1 MSDIFEEDKISKP
14 KKKKK
19 PDLSKSDTFGDNI
32 TSLSSDADVSD
43 YLEDFLQHSKGAV
56 FITGNDNI
64 NKTSSVKIKKIA
76 KKTVK
81 KRKNIKNKNG
91 YYIMNGIVPH
101 SSDEEEKKEKEE
113 KTIFER
119 LEREEKERKE
129 KIEKERIENER
140 KEKEKIE
147 KEEKERIEKEEKER
161 KEKEEKERKE
171 REEKERKE
179 REEKERKE
187 REEKERK
194 EKEEK
199 ERKEKEEKERK
210 EKEEKE
216 RKEKEERERKEREEK
231 EKKEKVEKEKEKKE
245 KEEKERIEKEEKE
258 IEEKE
263 KKMNEEKEEKEEME
277 NENKKKK
284 KIAKKIPK
292 IQIKKEKSQIKME
305 DKKESDYSESSFK
318 IFTQSNGE
326 KSDNKKNN
334 SESDYSY
341 NYNCGKENSFETPA
355 KNTLKNLKEGMVGK
369 NNITSSD
376 NKEKKEVTEEE
387 SEITEKMSEKYLL
400 SINNSSEESEEE
412 SEEEIE
418 REEIEKEDSGLEEEE
433 ESEEEKIEHKKKTK
447 SIINNN
453 RIKINLNEALNK
465 YVKERNLKLIEK
477 YSQFNNLIQRKLIN
491 EINNIL
497 KSLYIFLQIK
507 NYKVNSII
515 KIESTYR
522 GFILRQRFKLD
533 YLTSKILNLR
543 EEYATKISS
552 YYRMLLSRRQTKK
565 LLRKTVDHY
574 IIYSSLINN
583 NQLYFKYKY
592 QNGSDDN
599 LYFEFCPMLKCFILF
614 IDKREKMNK
623 KILEGC
629 FYNENYNALIDPL
642 YEQNSKGE
650 NVINFPKIFQKED
663 LADEAKE
670 IIISRYIKL
679 HRPIKRR
686 RERIE
691 DYEERKRKMF
701 EEEQHSSIRLS
712 SSQTLKFRRIG
723 DKVKKISRSKSFMKL
738 KGFMKSILKPSKSYI
753 NLKCESKKK
762 IHFGSAKIKRYHNLK
777 K

>member
-19 PDLSKSDTFGDNI
+19 PELSKSDTFGDNI

-64 NKTSSVKIKKIA
+64 NKTSSVKNKKMA
-76 KKTVK
+76 RKTVK
-81 KRKNIKNKNG
+81 KKKNAKSKNG

-113 KTIFER
+113 KELFER
-119 LEREEKERKE
+119 LEREEQERKE
-129 KIEKERIENER
+129 KIEKEKLENERIENER
-140 KEKEKIE
+140 KEKERIE
-147 KEEKERIEKEEKER
+147 KEEKERKEKEEREKKEREEKER

-171 REEKERKE
+171 REERLRKE
-179 REEKERKE
+179 KEERLRKE
-187 REEKERK
+187 KEEKERK

-216 RKEKEERERKEREEK
+216 RKEKEEKERKEKEEKERKEKEAKEREEK
-231 EKKEKVEKEKEKKE
+231 EKKMKEMEKED
-245 KEEKERIEKEEKE
+245 
-258 IEEKE
+258 
-263 KKMNEEKEEKEEME
+263 
-277 NENKKKK
+277 KKKK
-284 KIAKKIPK
+284 KIIKRIPK
-292 IQIKKEKSQIKME
+292 IQIKKEKEKPKINIE
-305 DKKESDYSESSFK
+305 DKKESDYSESPFK
-318 IFTQSNGE
+318 MLTQSNGE
-326 KSDNKKNN
+326 TLDNKNNN

-341 NYNCGKENSFETPA
+341 GYNFGKDNSYETPV
-355 KNTLKNLKEGMVGK
+355 KNRLDNLKEEIVVK
-369 NNITSSD
+369 NLTSSD
-376 NKEKKEVTEEE
+376 KKEITEEE
-387 SEITEKMSEKYLL
+387 SEITEKISEKYLL
-400 SINNSSEESEEE
+400 SINNSNEESEEE

-418 REEIEKEDSGLEEEE
+418 KEEIEKEDSGLEEAEE
-433 ESEEEKIEHKKKTK
+433 NEEEKIEYKNESK

-453 RIKINLNEALNK
+453 RIKINLNESLNK
-465 YVKERNLKLIEK
+465 YIKGGNLISIEK
-477 YSQFNNLIQRKLIN
+477 YTQFNKLIQKKLIN

-497 KSLYIFLQIK
+497 KSLYIFLKIK

-522 GFILRQRFKLD
+522 GFILRQKFKLD

-543 EEYATKISS
+543 EEYASKISS

-565 LLRKTVDHY
+565 LLQKTADHY

-599 LYFEFCPMLKCFILF
+599 LYFEFCPILKCFILF

-642 YEQNSKGE
+642 YEKNSKGE

-670 IIISRYIKL
+670 IIINRYIKL
-679 HRPIKRR
+679 HRPIRRR
-686 RERIE
+686 RERID
-691 DYEERKRKMF
+691 DYEERKRKMI
-701 EEEQHSSIRLS
+701 EEEHHSSIRLS
-712 SSQTLKFRRIG
+712 SSQTLKYRRIG

>member
-19 PDLSKSDTFGDNI
+19 PELSKSDTFGDNI

-64 NKTSSVKIKKIA
+64 NKTSSVKNKKMA
-76 KKTVK
+76 RKTVK
-81 KRKNIKNKNG
+81 KKKNAKSKNG

-113 KTIFER
+113 KELFER
-119 LEREEKERKE
+119 LEREEQERKE
-129 KIEKERIENER
+129 KLEKEKLENERIENER
-140 KEKEKIE
+140 KEKERIE
-147 KEEKERIEKEEKER
+147 KEEKERKEKEEREKKEREEKER

-179 REEKERKE
+179 REERLRKEKEEKERKEKEEKERKEKEEKERIEKEEKERKE

-210 EKEEKE
+210 EKEA
-216 RKEKEERERKEREEK
+216 KEREEK
-231 EKKEKVEKEKEKKE
+231 EKKMKEMEKED
-245 KEEKERIEKEEKE
+245 
-258 IEEKE
+258 
-263 KKMNEEKEEKEEME
+263 
-277 NENKKKK
+277 KKKK
-284 KIAKKIPK
+284 KIIKRIPK
-292 IQIKKEKSQIKME
+292 IQIKKEKEKSKINIE
-305 DKKESDYSESSFK
+305 DKKESDYSESPLK
-318 IFTQSNGE
+318 MLTQSNGE
-326 KSDNKKNN
+326 KSDNKNNN

-341 NYNCGKENSFETPA
+341 GYNFGKDNSYETPV
-355 KNTLKNLKEGMVGK
+355 KNRLDNLKEEIVVK
-369 NNITSSD
+369 NLTSSD
-376 NKEKKEVTEEE
+376 KKEITEEE
-387 SEITEKMSEKYLL
+387 SEITEKISEKILL
-400 SINNSSEESEEE
+400 SINNSNEESEEE

-418 REEIEKEDSGLEEEE
+418 KEEIEKEDSGLEEADEN
-433 ESEEEKIEHKKKTK
+433 EEEKIEYKNESK

-453 RIKINLNEALNK
+453 RIKINLNESLNK
-465 YVKERNLKLIEK
+465 YVKGGNLISIEK
-477 YSQFNNLIQRKLIN
+477 YTQFSKLIQKKLIN

-497 KSLYIFLQIK
+497 KSLYIFLKIK

-522 GFILRQRFKLD
+522 GFILRQKFKLD

-543 EEYATKISS
+543 EEYASKISS

-565 LLRKTVDHY
+565 LLQKTADHY

-599 LYFEFCPMLKCFILF
+599 LYFEFCPILKCFILF

-642 YEQNSKGE
+642 YEKNSKGE

-670 IIISRYIKL
+670 IIINRYIKL
-679 HRPIKRR
+679 HRPIRRR
-686 RERIE
+686 RERID
-691 DYEERKRKMF
+691 DYEERKRKMI
-701 EEEQHSSIRLS
+701 EEEHHSSIRLS
-712 SSQTLKFRRIG
+712 SSQTLKYRRIG

>member
-19 PDLSKSDTFGDNI
+19 PELSKSDTFGDNI

-64 NKTSSVKIKKIA
+64 NKTSSVKNKKMA
-76 KKTVK
+76 RKTVK
-81 KRKNIKNKNG
+81 KKKNAKSKNG

-113 KTIFER
+113 KELFER
-119 LEREEKERKE
+119 LEREEQERKE
-129 KIEKERIENER
+129 KIEKEKLENERIENER
-140 KEKEKIE
+140 KEKERIE
-147 KEEKERIEKEEKER
+147 KEEKERKEKEEREKKEREEKER

-171 REEKERKE
+171 REERLRKEKEEKERKE
-179 REEKERKE
+179 KEEKERIEKEEKERKE

-210 EKEEKE
+210 EKEA
-216 RKEKEERERKEREEK
+216 KEREEK
-231 EKKEKVEKEKEKKE
+231 EKKMKEMEKED
-245 KEEKERIEKEEKE
+245 
-258 IEEKE
+258 
-263 KKMNEEKEEKEEME
+263 
-277 NENKKKK
+277 KKKK
-284 KIAKKIPK
+284 KIIKRIPK
-292 IQIKKEKSQIKME
+292 IQIKKEKEKPKINIE
-305 DKKESDYSESSFK
+305 DKKESDYSESPLK
-318 IFTQSNGE
+318 MLTQSNGE
-326 KSDNKKNN
+326 KSDNKNNN

-341 NYNCGKENSFETPA
+341 GYNFGKDNSYETPV
-355 KNTLKNLKEGMVGK
+355 KNRLDNLKEEIVVK
-369 NNITSSD
+369 NLTSSD
-376 NKEKKEVTEEE
+376 KKEITEEE
-387 SEITEKMSEKYLL
+387 SEITEKISEKILL
-400 SINNSSEESEEE
+400 SINNSNEESEEE

-418 REEIEKEDSGLEEEE
+418 KEEIEKEDSGLEEAEE
-433 ESEEEKIEHKKKTK
+433 NEEGKIEYKNESK

-453 RIKINLNEALNK
+453 RIKINLNESLNK
-465 YVKERNLKLIEK
+465 YIKGGNLISIEK
-477 YSQFNNLIQRKLIN
+477 YTQFNKLIQKKLIN

-497 KSLYIFLQIK
+497 KSLYIFLKIK

-522 GFILRQRFKLD
+522 GFILRQKFKLD

-543 EEYATKISS
+543 EEYASKISS

-565 LLRKTVDHY
+565 LLQKTADHY

-599 LYFEFCPMLKCFILF
+599 LYFEFCPILKCFILF

-642 YEQNSKGE
+642 YEKNSKGE

-670 IIISRYIKL
+670 IIINRYIKL
-679 HRPIKRR
+679 HRPIRRR
-686 RERIE
+686 RERID
-691 DYEERKRKMF
+691 DYEERKRKMI
-701 EEEQHSSIRLS
+701 EEEHHSSIRLS
-712 SSQTLKFRRIG
+712 SSQTLKYRRIG

>member
-19 PDLSKSDTFGDNI
+19 PELSKSDTFGDNI

-64 NKTSSVKIKKIA
+64 NKTSSVKNKKMA
-76 KKTVK
+76 RKTVK
-81 KRKNIKNKNG
+81 KKKNAKSKNG

-113 KTIFER
+113 KELFER
-119 LEREEKERKE
+119 LEREEQERKE
-129 KIEKERIENER
+129 KIEKEKLENERIENER
-140 KEKEKIE
+140 KEKERIE
-147 KEEKERIEKEEKER
+147 KEEKERKEKEEREKKEREEKERKEKEEKERKEREERLRKEKEEKERKEKEEKERIEKEEKERKEREEKERIEKEEKER

-171 REEKERKE
+171 KEA
-179 REEKERKE
+179 
-187 REEKERK
+187 
-194 EKEEK
+194 
-199 ERKEKEEKERK
+199 
-210 EKEEKE
+210 
-216 RKEKEERERKEREEK
+216 KEREEK
-231 EKKEKVEKEKEKKE
+231 EKKMKEMEKED
-245 KEEKERIEKEEKE
+245 
-258 IEEKE
+258 
-263 KKMNEEKEEKEEME
+263 
-277 NENKKKK
+277 KKKK
-284 KIAKKIPK
+284 KIIKRIPK
-292 IQIKKEKSQIKME
+292 IQIKKEKEKSKINIE
-305 DKKESDYSESSFK
+305 DKKESDYSESPFK
-318 IFTQSNGE
+318 MLTQSNGE
-326 KSDNKKNN
+326 KSDNKNNN

-341 NYNCGKENSFETPA
+341 GYNFGKDNSYETPV
-355 KNTLKNLKEGMVGK
+355 KNRLDNLKEEIVVK
-369 NNITSSD
+369 NLTSSD
-376 NKEKKEVTEEE
+376 KKEITEEE
-387 SEITEKMSEKYLL
+387 SEITEKISEKYLL
-400 SINNSSEESEEE
+400 SINNSNEESEEE

-418 REEIEKEDSGLEEEE
+418 KEEIEKEDSGLEEAEE
-433 ESEEEKIEHKKKTK
+433 NEEEKIEYKNESK

-453 RIKINLNEALNK
+453 RIKINLNESLNK
-465 YVKERNLKLIEK
+465 YIKGGNLISIEK
-477 YSQFNNLIQRKLIN
+477 YTQFNKLIQKKLIN

-497 KSLYIFLQIK
+497 KSLYIFLKIK

-522 GFILRQRFKLD
+522 GFILRQKFKLD

-543 EEYATKISS
+543 EEYASKISS

-565 LLRKTVDHY
+565 LLQKTADHY

-599 LYFEFCPMLKCFILF
+599 LYFEFCPILKCFILF

-642 YEQNSKGE
+642 YEKNSKGE

-679 HRPIKRR
+679 HRPIRRR
-686 RERIE
+686 RERID
-691 DYEERKRKMF
+691 DYEERKRKML
-701 EEEQHSSIRLS
+701 EEEHHSSIRLS
-712 SSQTLKFRRIG
+712 SSQTLKYRRIG

>member
-19 PDLSKSDTFGDNI
+19 PELSKSDTFGDNI

-64 NKTSSVKIKKIA
+64 NKTSSVKNKKMA
-76 KKTVK
+76 RKTVK
-81 KRKNIKNKNG
+81 KKKNAKSKNG

-113 KTIFER
+113 KELFER
-119 LEREEKERKE
+119 LEREEQERKE
-129 KIEKERIENER
+129 KIEKEKLENERIENER
-140 KEKEKIE
+140 KEKERIE
-147 KEEKERIEKEEKER
+147 KEEKERKEKEEREKKEREEKER

-171 REEKERKE
+171 REERLRKE
-179 REEKERKE
+179 KEERLRKE
-187 REEKERK
+187 KEEKERK

-216 RKEKEERERKEREEK
+216 RKEKEEKERKEKEEKERKEKEAKEREEK
-231 EKKEKVEKEKEKKE
+231 EKKMKEMEKED
-245 KEEKERIEKEEKE
+245 
-258 IEEKE
+258 
-263 KKMNEEKEEKEEME
+263 
-277 NENKKKK
+277 KKKK
-284 KIAKKIPK
+284 KIIKRIPK
-292 IQIKKEKSQIKME
+292 IQIKKEKEKPKINIE
-305 DKKESDYSESSFK
+305 EKKESDYSESPLK
-318 IFTQSNGE
+318 MLTQSNGE
-326 KSDNKKNN
+326 KSDNKNNN

-341 NYNCGKENSFETPA
+341 GYNFGKDNSYETPV
-355 KNTLKNLKEGMVGK
+355 KNRLDNLKEEIVVK
-369 NNITSSD
+369 NLTSSD
-376 NKEKKEVTEEE
+376 KKEITEEE
-387 SEITEKMSEKYLL
+387 SEITEKISEKILL
-400 SINNSSEESEEE
+400 SINNSNEESEEE

-418 REEIEKEDSGLEEEE
+418 KEEIEKEDSGLEEAEE
-433 ESEEEKIEHKKKTK
+433 NEEGKIEYKNESK

-453 RIKINLNEALNK
+453 RIKINLNESLNK
-465 YVKERNLKLIEK
+465 YIKGGNLMSIEK
-477 YSQFNNLIQRKLIN
+477 YTQFNKLIQKKLIN

-497 KSLYIFLQIK
+497 KSLYIFLKIK

-522 GFILRQRFKLD
+522 GFILRQKFKLD

-543 EEYATKISS
+543 EEYASKISS

-565 LLRKTVDHY
+565 LLQKTADHY

-599 LYFEFCPMLKCFILF
+599 LYFEFCPILKCFILF

-642 YEQNSKGE
+642 YEKNSKGE

-679 HRPIKRR
+679 HRPIRRR
-686 RERIE
+686 RERID
-691 DYEERKRKMF
+691 DYEERKRKML
-701 EEEQHSSIRLS
+701 EEEHHSSIRLS
-712 SSQTLKFRRIG
+712 SSQTLKYRRIG

>member
-1 MSDIFEEDKISKP
+1 MKELKMKE
-14 KKKKK
+14 
-19 PDLSKSDTFGDNI
+19 
-32 TSLSSDADVSD
+32 
-43 YLEDFLQHSKGAV
+43 
-56 FITGNDNI
+56 
-64 NKTSSVKIKKIA
+64 
-76 KKTVK
+76 K
-81 KRKNIKNKNG
+81 KRKELRKKKRK
-91 YYIMNGIVPH
+91 
-101 SSDEEEKKEKEE
+101 EKKKRREKKE
-113 KTIFER
+113 R
-119 LEREEKERKE
+119 
-129 KIEKERIENER
+129 
-140 KEKEKIE
+140 
-147 KEEKERIEKEEKER
+147 EEKER

-171 REEKERKE
+171 REERLRKEKEEKERKE
-179 REEKERKE
+179 KEEKERIEKEEKDRIEKEEKERKE

-210 EKEEKE
+210 EKEA
-216 RKEKEERERKEREEK
+216 KEREEK
-231 EKKEKVEKEKEKKE
+231 EKKMKEMEKED
-245 KEEKERIEKEEKE
+245 
-258 IEEKE
+258 
-263 KKMNEEKEEKEEME
+263 
-277 NENKKKK
+277 KKKK
-284 KIAKKIPK
+284 KIIKRIPK
-292 IQIKKEKSQIKME
+292 IQIKKEKEKPKINIE
-305 DKKESDYSESSFK
+305 DKKESDYSESPLK
-318 IFTQSNGE
+318 MLTQSNGE
-326 KSDNKKNN
+326 KSDNKNNN
-334 SESDYSY
+334 SDSDYNYAYNFGKDNSY
-341 NYNCGKENSFETPA
+341 ETPV
-355 KNTLKNLKEGMVGK
+355 KNRLDNLKEEIVVK
-369 NNITSSD
+369 NLTSSD
-376 NKEKKEVTEEE
+376 KKEITEEE
-387 SEITEKMSEKYLL
+387 SEITEKISEKILL
-400 SINNSSEESEEE
+400 SINNSNEESEEE

-418 REEIEKEDSGLEEEE
+418 KEEIEKEDSGLEEAEE
-433 ESEEEKIEHKKKTK
+433 NEEEKIEYKNESK

-453 RIKINLNEALNK
+453 RIKINLNESLNK
-465 YVKERNLKLIEK
+465 YVKGGNLISIEK
-477 YSQFNNLIQRKLIN
+477 YTQFNKLIQKKLIN

-497 KSLYIFLQIK
+497 KSLYIFLKIK

-522 GFILRQRFKLD
+522 GFILRQKFKLD

-543 EEYATKISS
+543 EEYASKISS

-565 LLRKTVDHY
+565 LLQKTADHY

-599 LYFEFCPMLKCFILF
+599 LYFEFCPILKCFILF

-642 YEQNSKGE
+642 YEKNSKGE

-670 IIISRYIKL
+670 IIINRYIKL
-679 HRPIKRR
+679 HRPIRRR
-686 RERIE
+686 RERID
-691 DYEERKRKMF
+691 DYEERKRKMI
-701 EEEQHSSIRLS
+701 EEEHHSSIRLS
-712 SSQTLKFRRIG
+712 SSQTLKYRRIG

>member
-19 PDLSKSDTFGDNI
+19 PELSKSDTFGDNI

-64 NKTSSVKIKKIA
+64 NKTSSVKNKKMA
-76 KKTVK
+76 RKTVK
-81 KRKNIKNKNG
+81 KKKNAKSKNG

-113 KTIFER
+113 KELFER
-119 LEREEKERKE
+119 LEREEQERKE
-129 KIEKERIENER
+129 KIEKEKLENERIENER
-140 KEKEKIE
+140 KEKERIE
-147 KEEKERIEKEEKER
+147 KEEKERKEKEEREKKEREEKER

-171 REEKERKE
+171 REERLRKEKEEKERKE
-179 REEKERKE
+179 KEEKERIEKEEKERIEKEEKERKE

-210 EKEEKE
+210 EKEA
-216 RKEKEERERKEREEK
+216 KEREEK
-231 EKKEKVEKEKEKKE
+231 EKKMKEMKKE
-245 KEEKERIEKEEKE
+245 D
-258 IEEKE
+258 
-263 KKMNEEKEEKEEME
+263 
-277 NENKKKK
+277 KKKK
-284 KIAKKIPK
+284 KIIKRIPK
-292 IQIKKEKSQIKME
+292 IQIKKEKEKPKINIE
-305 DKKESDYSESSFK
+305 DKKESDYSESPLK
-318 IFTQSNGE
+318 MLTQSNGE
-326 KSDNKKNN
+326 KSDNKNNN
-334 SESDYSY
+334 SDSDYNYAYNFGKDNSY
-341 NYNCGKENSFETPA
+341 ETPV
-355 KNTLKNLKEGMVGK
+355 KNRLDNLKEEIVVK
-369 NNITSSD
+369 NLTSSD
-376 NKEKKEVTEEE
+376 KKEITEEE
-387 SEITEKMSEKYLL
+387 SEITEKISEKYLL
-400 SINNSSEESEEE
+400 SINNSNEESEEE

-418 REEIEKEDSGLEEEE
+418 KEEIEKEDSGLEEAEE
-433 ESEEEKIEHKKKTK
+433 NEEEKIEYKNESK

-453 RIKINLNEALNK
+453 RIKINLNESLNK
-465 YVKERNLKLIEK
+465 YVKGGNLISIEK
-477 YSQFNNLIQRKLIN
+477 YTQFIKLIQKKLIN

-497 KSLYIFLQIK
+497 KSLYIFLKIK

-522 GFILRQRFKLD
+522 GFILRQKFKLD

-543 EEYATKISS
+543 EEYASKISS

-565 LLRKTVDHY
+565 LLQKTADHY

-599 LYFEFCPMLKCFILF
+599 LYFEFCPILKCFILF

-642 YEQNSKGE
+642 YEKNSKGE

-670 IIISRYIKL
+670 IIINRYIKL
-679 HRPIKRR
+679 HRPIRRR
-686 RERIE
+686 RERID
-691 DYEERKRKMF
+691 DYEERKRKMI
-701 EEEQHSSIRLS
+701 EEEHHSSIRLS
-712 SSQTLKFRRIG
+712 SSQTLKYRRIG

>member
-19 PDLSKSDTFGDNI
+19 PELSKSDTFGDNI

-64 NKTSSVKIKKIA
+64 NKTSSVKNKKMA
-76 KKTVK
+76 RKTVK
-81 KRKNIKNKNG
+81 KKKNAKSKNG

-113 KTIFER
+113 KELFER
-119 LEREEKERKE
+119 LEREEQERKE
-129 KIEKERIENER
+129 KIEKEKLENERIENER
-140 KEKEKIE
+140 KEKERIE
-147 KEEKERIEKEEKER
+147 KEEKERKEKEEREKKEREEKERKEKEEKERKEREERLRKEKEEKERKEKEEKERIEKEEKERKEREEKERIEKEEKER

-171 REEKERKE
+171 KEA
-179 REEKERKE
+179 
-187 REEKERK
+187 
-194 EKEEK
+194 
-199 ERKEKEEKERK
+199 
-210 EKEEKE
+210 
-216 RKEKEERERKEREEK
+216 KEREEK
-231 EKKEKVEKEKEKKE
+231 EKKMKEMEKED
-245 KEEKERIEKEEKE
+245 
-258 IEEKE
+258 
-263 KKMNEEKEEKEEME
+263 
-277 NENKKKK
+277 KKKK
-284 KIAKKIPK
+284 KIIKRIPK
-292 IQIKKEKSQIKME
+292 IQIKKEKEKSKINIE
-305 DKKESDYSESSFK
+305 DKKESDYSESPFK
-318 IFTQSNGE
+318 MLTQSNGE
-326 KSDNKKNN
+326 KSDNKNNN

-341 NYNCGKENSFETPA
+341 GYNFGKDNSYETPV
-355 KNTLKNLKEGMVGK
+355 KNRLDNLKEEIVVK
-369 NNITSSD
+369 NLTSSD
-376 NKEKKEVTEEE
+376 KKEITEEE
-387 SEITEKMSEKYLL
+387 SEITEKISEKYLL
-400 SINNSSEESEEE
+400 SINNSNEESEEE

-418 REEIEKEDSGLEEEE
+418 KEEIEKEDSGLEEAEE
-433 ESEEEKIEHKKKTK
+433 NEEEKIEYKNESK

-453 RIKINLNEALNK
+453 RIKINLNESLNK
-465 YVKERNLKLIEK
+465 YIKGGNLISIEK
-477 YSQFNNLIQRKLIN
+477 YTQFNKLIQKKLIN

-497 KSLYIFLQIK
+497 KSLYIFLKIK

-522 GFILRQRFKLD
+522 GFILRQKFKLD

-543 EEYATKISS
+543 EEYASKISS

-565 LLRKTVDHY
+565 LLQKTADHY

-599 LYFEFCPMLKCFILF
+599 LYFEFCPILKCFILF

-642 YEQNSKGE
+642 YEKNSKGE

-670 IIISRYIKL
+670 IIINRYIKL
-679 HRPIKRR
+679 HRPIRRR
-686 RERIE
+686 RERID
-691 DYEERKRKMF
+691 DYEERKRKML
-701 EEEQHSSIRLS
+701 EEEHHSSIRLS
-712 SSQTLKFRRIG
+712 SSQTLKYRRIG

>member
-1 MSDIFEEDKISKP
+1 MSDIFEEDKISKS

-19 PDLSKSDTFGDNI
+19 PELSKSDTFGDNI

-64 NKTSSVKIKKIA
+64 NKTSSVKNKKIT

-81 KRKNIKNKNG
+81 KKKNPKSKNG

-113 KTIFER
+113 KAIFER
-119 LEREEKERKE
+119 LEREEQESKE
-129 KIEKERIENER
+129 KIEKIEKIEKEKLEKERIENER
-140 KEKEKIE
+140 K
-147 KEEKERIEKEEKER
+147 EKER

-171 REEKERKE
+171 KERKEKERKE
-179 REEKERKE
+179 KEERERKE
-187 REEKERK
+187 KEEKERK

-216 RKEKEERERKEREEK
+216 RKEKEEKERI
-231 EKKEKVEKEKEKKE
+231 E

-258 IEEKE
+258 KKEREKKEREREKERERKEREEKE
-263 KKMNEEKEEKEEME
+263 KKMKEEKEEIE
-277 NENKKKK
+277 KENKKKK
-284 KIAKKIPK
+284 KIVKRMPK
-292 IQIKKEKSQIKME
+292 IQIKKEKEKSQIKIK
-305 DKKESDYSESSFK
+305 DKKENDYSESSFK
-318 IFTQSNGE
+318 MLIQNSGE
-326 KSDNKKNN
+326 KSDNKNNN

-341 NYNCGKENSFETPA
+341 AYNFEKANSFETPV
-355 KNTLKNLKEGMVGK
+355 KNRIKNLKEEMVEK
-369 NNITSSD
+369 NNITSSE
-376 NKEKKEVTEEE
+376 NIERKEVTEEE
-387 SEITEKMSEKYLL
+387 SENTEKMSEKYLL

-412 SEEEIE
+412 SEK
-418 REEIEKEDSGLEEEE
+418 EIEKEEIENEDSELEVEE

-453 RIKINLNEALNK
+453 QIKINLNEALNK
-465 YVKERNLKLIEK
+465 YVKEKSLISIEK
-477 YSQFNNLIQRKLIN
+477 YTQFNHLVQRKLIN

-497 KSLYIFLQIK
+497 KSLYIFLKIK
-507 NYKVNSII
+507 NYKVDLII

-522 GFILRQRFKLD
+522 GFILRQKFKLD

-543 EEYATKISS
+543 EEYASKISS

-565 LLRKTVDHY
+565 LLQKTADHY

-599 LYFEFCPMLKCFILF
+599 LYFEFCPILKCFILF

-623 KILEGC
+623 KIVEGY

-686 RERIE
+686 RERID
-691 DYEERKRKMF
+691 DYEERKRTMF
-701 EEEQHSSIRLS
+701 EEEHHSSIRLS
-712 SSQTLKFRRIG
+712 SSQTIKFRKIG

-738 KGFMKSILKPSKSYI
+738 KGCMKSILKPSKSYI

-762 IHFGSAKIKRYHNLK
+762 IHFGSAKIKRYHNTK

>member
-19 PDLSKSDTFGDNI
+19 PELSKSDTFGDNI

-64 NKTSSVKIKKIA
+64 NKTSSVKNKKMA
-76 KKTVK
+76 RKTVK
-81 KRKNIKNKNG
+81 KKKNAKSKNG

-113 KTIFER
+113 KELFER
-119 LEREEKERKE
+119 LEREEQERKE
-129 KIEKERIENER
+129 KIEKEKLENERIENER
-140 KEKEKIE
+140 KEKERIE
-147 KEEKERIEKEEKER
+147 KEEKERKEKEEREKKEREEKER

-171 REEKERKE
+171 REERLRKE
-179 REEKERKE
+179 KEERLRKE
-187 REEKERK
+187 KEEKERK

-216 RKEKEERERKEREEK
+216 RKEKEEKERKEKEEKERKEKEAKEREEK
-231 EKKEKVEKEKEKKE
+231 EKKMKEMEKED
-245 KEEKERIEKEEKE
+245 
-258 IEEKE
+258 
-263 KKMNEEKEEKEEME
+263 
-277 NENKKKK
+277 KKKK
-284 KIAKKIPK
+284 KIIKRIPK
-292 IQIKKEKSQIKME
+292 IQIKKEKEKPKINIE
-305 DKKESDYSESSFK
+305 DKKESDYSESPLK
-318 IFTQSNGE
+318 MLTQSNGE
-326 KSDNKKNN
+326 KSDNKNNN

-341 NYNCGKENSFETPA
+341 GYNFGKDNSYETPV
-355 KNTLKNLKEGMVGK
+355 KNRLDNLKEEIVVK
-369 NNITSSD
+369 NLTSSD
-376 NKEKKEVTEEE
+376 KKEITEEE
-387 SEITEKMSEKYLL
+387 SEITEKISEKYLL
-400 SINNSSEESEEE
+400 SINNSNEESEEE

-418 REEIEKEDSGLEEEE
+418 KEEIEKEDSGLEEAEE
-433 ESEEEKIEHKKKTK
+433 NEEEKIEYKNESK

-453 RIKINLNEALNK
+453 RIKINLNESLNK
-465 YVKERNLKLIEK
+465 YIKGGNLISIEK
-477 YSQFNNLIQRKLIN
+477 YTQFNKLIQKKLIN

-497 KSLYIFLQIK
+497 KSLYIFLKIK

-522 GFILRQRFKLD
+522 GFILRQKFKLD

-543 EEYATKISS
+543 EEYASKISS

-565 LLRKTVDHY
+565 LLQKTADHY

-599 LYFEFCPMLKCFILF
+599 LYFEFCPILKCFILF

-642 YEQNSKGE
+642 YEKNSKGE

-670 IIISRYIKL
+670 IIINRYIKL
-679 HRPIKRR
+679 HRPIRRR
-686 RERIE
+686 RERID
-691 DYEERKRKMF
+691 DYEERKRKMI
-701 EEEQHSSIRLS
+701 EEEHHSSIRLS
-712 SSQTLKFRRIG
+712 SSQTLKYRRIG

>member
-19 PDLSKSDTFGDNI
+19 PELSKSDTFGDNI

-64 NKTSSVKIKKIA
+64 NKTSSVKNKKMA
-76 KKTVK
+76 RKTVK
-81 KRKNIKNKNG
+81 KKKNAKSKNG

-113 KTIFER
+113 KELFER
-119 LEREEKERKE
+119 LEREEQERKE
-129 KIEKERIENER
+129 KIEKEKLENERIENER
-140 KEKEKIE
+140 KEKERIE
-147 KEEKERIEKEEKER
+147 KEEKERKEKEEREKKEREEKER

-171 REEKERKE
+171 REERLRKE
-179 REEKERKE
+179 KEERLRKE
-187 REEKERK
+187 KEEKERK

-216 RKEKEERERKEREEK
+216 RKEKEEKERKEKEEKERKEKEAKEREEK
-231 EKKEKVEKEKEKKE
+231 EKKMKEMEKED
-245 KEEKERIEKEEKE
+245 
-258 IEEKE
+258 
-263 KKMNEEKEEKEEME
+263 
-277 NENKKKK
+277 KKKK
-284 KIAKKIPK
+284 KIIKRIPK
-292 IQIKKEKSQIKME
+292 IQIKKEKEKPKINIE
-305 DKKESDYSESSFK
+305 DKKESDYSESPFK
-318 IFTQSNGE
+318 MLTQSNGE
-326 KSDNKKNN
+326 KSDNKNNN

-341 NYNCGKENSFETPA
+341 GYNFGKDNSYETPV
-355 KNTLKNLKEGMVGK
+355 KNRLDNLKEEIVVK
-369 NNITSSD
+369 NLTSS
-376 NKEKKEVTEEE
+376 NKKEITEEE
-387 SEITEKMSEKYLL
+387 SEITEKISEKYLL
-400 SINNSSEESEEE
+400 SINNSNEESEEE

-418 REEIEKEDSGLEEEE
+418 KEEIEKEDSGLEEAEE
-433 ESEEEKIEHKKKTK
+433 NEEEKIEYKNESK

-453 RIKINLNEALNK
+453 RIKINLNESLNK
-465 YVKERNLKLIEK
+465 YIKGGNLISIEK
-477 YSQFNNLIQRKLIN
+477 YTQFNKLIQKKLIN

-497 KSLYIFLQIK
+497 KSLYIFLKIK

-522 GFILRQRFKLD
+522 GFILRQKFKLD

-543 EEYATKISS
+543 EEYASKISS

-565 LLRKTVDHY
+565 LLQKTADHY

-599 LYFEFCPMLKCFILF
+599 LYFEFCPILKCFILF

-642 YEQNSKGE
+642 YEKNSKGE

-670 IIISRYIKL
+670 IIINRYIKL
-679 HRPIKRR
+679 HRPIRRR
-686 RERIE
+686 RERID
-691 DYEERKRKMF
+691 DYEERKRKMI
-701 EEEQHSSIRLS
+701 EEEHHSSIRLS
-712 SSQTLKFRRIG
+712 SSQTLKYRRIG

>member
-19 PDLSKSDTFGDNI
+19 PELSKSDTFGDNI

-64 NKTSSVKIKKIA
+64 NKTSSVKNKKMA
-76 KKTVK
+76 RKTVK
-81 KRKNIKNKNG
+81 KKKNAKSKNG

-113 KTIFER
+113 KELFER
-119 LEREEKERKE
+119 LEREEQERKE
-129 KIEKERIENER
+129 KIEKEKLENERIENER
-140 KEKEKIE
+140 KEKERIE
-147 KEEKERIEKEEKER
+147 KEEKERKEKEEREKKEREEKER

-171 REEKERKE
+171 REERLRKEKEEKERKE
-179 REEKERKE
+179 KEEKERIEKEEKERIEKEEKERKE

-210 EKEEKE
+210 EKEA
-216 RKEKEERERKEREEK
+216 KEREEK
-231 EKKEKVEKEKEKKE
+231 EKKMKEMEKED
-245 KEEKERIEKEEKE
+245 
-258 IEEKE
+258 
-263 KKMNEEKEEKEEME
+263 
-277 NENKKKK
+277 KKKK
-284 KIAKKIPK
+284 KIIKRIPK
-292 IQIKKEKSQIKME
+292 IQIKKEKEKPKINIE
-305 DKKESDYSESSFK
+305 DKKESDYSESPLK
-318 IFTQSNGE
+318 MLTQSNGE
-326 KSDNKKNN
+326 KSDNKNNN

-341 NYNCGKENSFETPA
+341 GYNFGKDNSYETPV
-355 KNTLKNLKEGMVGK
+355 KNRLDNLKEEIVVK
-369 NNITSSD
+369 NLTSSD
-376 NKEKKEVTEEE
+376 KKEITEEE
-387 SEITEKMSEKYLL
+387 SEITEKISEKYLL
-400 SINNSSEESEEE
+400 SINNSNEESEEE

-418 REEIEKEDSGLEEEE
+418 KEEIEKEDSGLEEAEE
-433 ESEEEKIEHKKKTK
+433 NEEEKIEYKNESK

-453 RIKINLNEALNK
+453 RIKINLNESLNK
-465 YVKERNLKLIEK
+465 YIKGGNLISIEK
-477 YSQFNNLIQRKLIN
+477 YTQFNKLIQKKLIN

-497 KSLYIFLQIK
+497 KSLYIFLKIK

-522 GFILRQRFKLD
+522 GFILRQKFKLD

-543 EEYATKISS
+543 EEYASKISS

-565 LLRKTVDHY
+565 LLQKTADHY

-599 LYFEFCPMLKCFILF
+599 LYFEFCPILKCFILF

-642 YEQNSKGE
+642 YEKNSKGE

-670 IIISRYIKL
+670 IIINRYIKL
-679 HRPIKRR
+679 HRPIRRR
-686 RERIE
+686 RERID
-691 DYEERKRKMF
+691 DYEERKRKMI
-701 EEEQHSSIRLS
+701 EEEHHSSIRLS
-712 SSQTLKFRRIG
+712 SSQTLKYRRIG

>member
-19 PDLSKSDTFGDNI
+19 PELSKSDTFGDNI

-64 NKTSSVKIKKIA
+64 NKTSSVKNKKMA
-76 KKTVK
+76 RKTVK
-81 KRKNIKNKNG
+81 KKKNAKSKNG

-113 KTIFER
+113 KELFER
-119 LEREEKERKE
+119 LEREEQERREKLEKE
-129 KIEKERIENER
+129 KLENERIENER
-140 KEKEKIE
+140 KEKERIE
-147 KEEKERIEKEEKER
+147 KEEKERKEKEEREKKEREEKER

-171 REEKERKE
+171 REERLRKE
-179 REEKERKE
+179 KEERLRKEKEEKERKE
-187 REEKERK
+187 KEEKEGKEKEEKEEQERK

-216 RKEKEERERKEREEK
+216 RKEKEAKEREEK
-231 EKKEKVEKEKEKKE
+231 EKKMKEMEKED
-245 KEEKERIEKEEKE
+245 
-258 IEEKE
+258 
-263 KKMNEEKEEKEEME
+263 
-277 NENKKKK
+277 KKKK
-284 KIAKKIPK
+284 KIIKRIPK
-292 IQIKKEKSQIKME
+292 IQIKKEKEKSKINIE
-305 DKKESDYSESSFK
+305 DKKESDYSESPLK
-318 IFTQSNGE
+318 MLTQSNGE
-326 KSDNKKNN
+326 KSDNKNNN
-334 SESDYSY
+334 SDSDYNYAYNFGKDNSY
-341 NYNCGKENSFETPA
+341 ETPI
-355 KNTLKNLKEGMVGK
+355 KNRLDNLKEEIVVK
-369 NNITSSD
+369 NLTSSD
-376 NKEKKEVTEEE
+376 KKEITEEE
-387 SEITEKMSEKYLL
+387 SEITEKISEKILL
-400 SINNSSEESEEE
+400 SINNSNEESEEE

-418 REEIEKEDSGLEEEE
+418 KEEIEKEDSGLEEAEE
-433 ESEEEKIEHKKKTK
+433 NEEGKIEYKNESK

-453 RIKINLNEALNK
+453 RIKINLNESLNK
-465 YVKERNLKLIEK
+465 YIKGGNLMSIEK
-477 YSQFNNLIQRKLIN
+477 YTQFNKLIQKKLIN

-497 KSLYIFLQIK
+497 KSLYIFLKIK

-522 GFILRQRFKLD
+522 GFILRQKFKLD

-543 EEYATKISS
+543 EEYASKISS

-565 LLRKTVDHY
+565 LLQKTADHY

-599 LYFEFCPMLKCFILF
+599 LYFEFCPILKCFILF

-642 YEQNSKGE
+642 YEKNSKGE

-679 HRPIKRR
+679 HRPIRRR
-686 RERIE
+686 RERID
-691 DYEERKRKMF
+691 DYEERKRKML
-701 EEEQHSSIRLS
+701 EEEHHSSIRLS
-712 SSQTLKFRRIG
+712 SSQTLKYRRIG

>member
-1 MSDIFEEDKISKP
+1 MSDIFEEEKISKS

-64 NKTSSVKIKKIA
+64 NKTSSVKNKKMR

-81 KRKNIKNKNG
+81 KKKNAKSKNG

-113 KTIFER
+113 KAIFER
-119 LEREEKERKE
+119 LEREEQER
-129 KIEKERIENER
+129 IEKEKIENER
-140 KEKEKIE
+140 KEKERIE
-147 KEEKERIEKEEKER
+147 KEERLRKEKEEKER

-179 REEKERKE
+179 REEKEKEKKMKEEKERKE

-194 EKEEK
+194 E
-199 ERKEKEEKERK
+199 
-210 EKEEKE
+210 
-216 RKEKEERERKEREEK
+216 REEK
-231 EKKEKVEKEKEKKE
+231 EKMEK
-245 KEEKERIEKEEKE
+245 
-258 IEEKE
+258 
-263 KKMNEEKEEKEEME
+263 
-277 NENKKKK
+277 ENKKKK
-284 KIAKKIPK
+284 KIVKRIPK
-292 IQIKKEKSQIKME
+292 IEIKKEKE
-305 DKKESDYSESSFK
+305 DKKESYYSDSPFK
-318 IFTQSNGE
+318 MFTQSSGE
-326 KSDNKKNN
+326 KSDNKNKNNN

-341 NYNCGKENSFETPA
+341 VYNLRKVKSFETPI
-355 KNTLKNLKEGMVGK
+355 KNNLKNLEEEMGGK
-369 NNITSSD
+369 NNIISSE
-376 NKEKKEVTEEE
+376 KIEKKEVTAEEE
-387 SEITEKMSEKYLL
+387 SMSENYLL
-400 SINNSSEESEEE
+400 SINNEESEEE

-418 REEIEKEDSGLEEEE
+418 KEEIEKEDSGLEEEE
-433 ESEEEKIEHKKKTK
+433 EIEEEKIENKKESK
-447 SIINNN
+447 SLVNNN
-453 RIKINLNEALNK
+453 RIKINLNETLNK
-465 YVKERNLKLIEK
+465 YVKERNLISIEQ
-477 YSQFNNLIQRKLIN
+477 YTQFNNLIQRKLIN
-491 EINNIL
+491 KINNIL
-497 KSLYIFLQIK
+497 KSLYIFLKIK

-522 GFILRQRFKLD
+522 GFILRHKLKLD

-543 EEYATKISS
+543 EEYASKISS

-565 LLRKTVDHY
+565 LLQKTADHY

-599 LYFEFCPMLKCFILF
+599 LYFEFCPILKCFILF

-623 KILEGC
+623 KIVEGY

-686 RERIE
+686 RERID
-691 DYEERKRKMF
+691 DYEERKRTMF
-701 EEEQHSSIRLS
+701 EEEHHSSIRLS
-712 SSQTLKFRRIG
+712 SSQTIKFRKIG

-753 NLKCESKKK
+753 NLKCENKKK
-762 IHFGSAKIKRYHNLK
+762 IHFGSAKIKRYHNTK

>member
-19 PDLSKSDTFGDNI
+19 PELSKSDTFGDNI

-64 NKTSSVKIKKIA
+64 NKTSSVKNKKMA
-76 KKTVK
+76 RKTVK
-81 KRKNIKNKNG
+81 KKKNAKSKNG

-113 KTIFER
+113 KELFER
-119 LEREEKERKE
+119 LEREEQERREKLEKE
-129 KIEKERIENER
+129 KLENERIENER
-140 KEKEKIE
+140 KEKERIE
-147 KEEKERIEKEEKER
+147 KEEKERKEKEEREKKEREEKER

-171 REEKERKE
+171 REERLRKE
-179 REEKERKE
+179 KEERLRKE
-187 REEKERK
+187 KEEKERK

-216 RKEKEERERKEREEK
+216 RKEKEEKERKEKEEKERKEKEAKEREEK
-231 EKKEKVEKEKEKKE
+231 EKKMKEMEKED
-245 KEEKERIEKEEKE
+245 
-258 IEEKE
+258 
-263 KKMNEEKEEKEEME
+263 
-277 NENKKKK
+277 KKKK
-284 KIAKKIPK
+284 KIIKRIPK
-292 IQIKKEKSQIKME
+292 IQIKKEKEKSKINIE
-305 DKKESDYSESSFK
+305 DKKESDYSESPFK
-318 IFTQSNGE
+318 MLTQSNGE
-326 KSDNKKNN
+326 KSDNKNNN
-334 SESDYSY
+334 SDSDYNYAYNFGKDNSY
-341 NYNCGKENSFETPA
+341 ETPI
-355 KNTLKNLKEGMVGK
+355 KNRLDNLKEEIVVK
-369 NNITSSD
+369 NLTSSD
-376 NKEKKEVTEEE
+376 KKEITEEE
-387 SEITEKMSEKYLL
+387 SEITEKISEKYLL
-400 SINNSSEESEEE
+400 SINNSNEESEEE

-418 REEIEKEDSGLEEEE
+418 KEEIEKEDSGLEEAEE
-433 ESEEEKIEHKKKTK
+433 NEEEKIEYKNESK

-453 RIKINLNEALNK
+453 RIKINLNESLNK
-465 YVKERNLKLIEK
+465 YIKGGNLMSIEK
-477 YSQFNNLIQRKLIN
+477 YTQFNKLIQKKLIN

-497 KSLYIFLQIK
+497 KSLYIFLKIK

-522 GFILRQRFKLD
+522 GFILRQKFKLD

-543 EEYATKISS
+543 EEYASKISS

-565 LLRKTVDHY
+565 LLQKTADHY

-599 LYFEFCPMLKCFILF
+599 LYFEFCPILKCFILF

-642 YEQNSKGE
+642 YEKNSKGE

-679 HRPIKRR
+679 HRPIRRR
-686 RERIE
+686 RERID
-691 DYEERKRKMF
+691 DYEERKRKML
-701 EEEQHSSIRLS
+701 EEEHHSSIRLS
-712 SSQTLKFRRIG
+712 SSQTLKYRRIG

>member
-19 PDLSKSDTFGDNI
+19 PELSKSDTFGDNI

-64 NKTSSVKIKKIA
+64 NKTSSVKNKKMA
-76 KKTVK
+76 RKTVK
-81 KRKNIKNKNG
+81 KKKNAKSKNG

-113 KTIFER
+113 KELFER
-119 LEREEKERKE
+119 LEREEQERKE
-129 KIEKERIENER
+129 KIEKEKLENERIENER
-140 KEKEKIE
+140 KEKERIE
-147 KEEKERIEKEEKER
+147 KEEKERKEKEEREKKEREEKER

-171 REEKERKE
+171 REERLRKE
-179 REEKERKE
+179 KEERLRKE
-187 REEKERK
+187 KEEKERK

-216 RKEKEERERKEREEK
+216 RKEKEEKERKEKEEKERKEKEAKEREEK
-231 EKKEKVEKEKEKKE
+231 EKKMKEMEKED
-245 KEEKERIEKEEKE
+245 
-258 IEEKE
+258 
-263 KKMNEEKEEKEEME
+263 
-277 NENKKKK
+277 KKKK
-284 KIAKKIPK
+284 KIIKRIPK
-292 IQIKKEKSQIKME
+292 IQIKKEKEKPKINIE
-305 DKKESDYSESSFK
+305 EKKESDYSESPFK
-318 IFTQSNGE
+318 MLTQSNGE
-326 KSDNKKNN
+326 KSDNKNNN
-334 SESDYSY
+334 SDSDYNYAYNFGKDNSY
-341 NYNCGKENSFETPA
+341 ETPI
-355 KNTLKNLKEGMVGK
+355 KNRLDNLKEEIVVK
-369 NNITSSD
+369 NLTSSD
-376 NKEKKEVTEEE
+376 KKEITEEE
-387 SEITEKMSEKYLL
+387 SEITEKISEKYLL
-400 SINNSSEESEEE
+400 SINNSNEESEEE

-418 REEIEKEDSGLEEEE
+418 KEEIEKEDSGLEEAEE
-433 ESEEEKIEHKKKTK
+433 NEEGKIEYKNESK

-453 RIKINLNEALNK
+453 RIKINLNESLNK
-465 YVKERNLKLIEK
+465 FIKGGNLISIEK
-477 YSQFNNLIQRKLIN
+477 YTQFNKLIQKKLIN

-497 KSLYIFLQIK
+497 KSLYIFLKIK

-522 GFILRQRFKLD
+522 GFILRQKFKLD

-543 EEYATKISS
+543 EEYASKISS

-565 LLRKTVDHY
+565 LLQKTADHY

-599 LYFEFCPMLKCFILF
+599 LYFEFCPILKCFILF

-642 YEQNSKGE
+642 YEKNSKGE

-679 HRPIKRR
+679 HRPIRRR
-686 RERIE
+686 RERID
-691 DYEERKRKMF
+691 DYEERKRKML
-701 EEEQHSSIRLS
+701 EEEHHSSIRLS
-712 SSQTLKFRRIG
+712 SSQTLKYRRIG

>member
-19 PDLSKSDTFGDNI
+19 PELSKSDTFGDNI

-64 NKTSSVKIKKIA
+64 NKTSSVKNKKMA
-76 KKTVK
+76 RKTVK
-81 KRKNIKNKNG
+81 KKKNAKSKNG

-113 KTIFER
+113 KELFER
-119 LEREEKERKE
+119 LEREEQERKE
-129 KIEKERIENER
+129 KIEKEKLENERIENER
-140 KEKEKIE
+140 KEKERIE
-147 KEEKERIEKEEKER
+147 KEEKERKEKEEREKKEREEKER

-171 REEKERKE
+171 REERLRKEKEERLRKEKEEKERKE
-179 REEKERKE
+179 KEEKERIEKEEKERKE

-199 ERKEKEEKERK
+199 ERKEKEA
-210 EKEEKE
+210 
-216 RKEKEERERKEREEK
+216 KEREEK
-231 EKKEKVEKEKEKKE
+231 EKKMKEMEKED
-245 KEEKERIEKEEKE
+245 
-258 IEEKE
+258 
-263 KKMNEEKEEKEEME
+263 
-277 NENKKKK
+277 KKKK
-284 KIAKKIPK
+284 KIIKRIPK
-292 IQIKKEKSQIKME
+292 IQIKKEKEKSKINIE
-305 DKKESDYSESSFK
+305 DKKESDYSESPLK
-318 IFTQSNGE
+318 MLTQSNGE
-326 KSDNKKNN
+326 KSDNKNNN
-334 SESDYSY
+334 SDSDYNYAYNFGKDNSY
-341 NYNCGKENSFETPA
+341 ETPV
-355 KNTLKNLKEGMVGK
+355 KNRLDNLKEEIVVK
-369 NNITSSD
+369 NLTSSD
-376 NKEKKEVTEEE
+376 KKEITEEE
-387 SEITEKMSEKYLL
+387 SEITEKISEKILL
-400 SINNSSEESEEE
+400 SINNSNEESEEE

-418 REEIEKEDSGLEEEE
+418 KEEIEKEDSGLEEAEE
-433 ESEEEKIEHKKKTK
+433 NEEEKIEYKNESK

-453 RIKINLNEALNK
+453 RIKINLNESLNK
-465 YVKERNLKLIEK
+465 YIKGGNLISIEIYIQFSKLIQK
-477 YSQFNNLIQRKLIN
+477 KLIN

-497 KSLYIFLQIK
+497 KSLYIFLKIK

-522 GFILRQRFKLD
+522 GFILRQKFKLD

-543 EEYATKISS
+543 EEYASKISS

-565 LLRKTVDHY
+565 LLQKTADHY

-599 LYFEFCPMLKCFILF
+599 LYFEFCPILKCFILF

-650 NVINFPKIFQKED
+650 NIINFPKIFQKED

-670 IIISRYIKL
+670 IIINRYIKL
-679 HRPIKRR
+679 HRPIRRR
-686 RERIE
+686 RERID
-691 DYEERKRKMF
+691 DYEERKRKMI
-701 EEEQHSSIRLS
+701 EEEHHSSIRLS
-712 SSQTLKFRRIG
+712 SSQTLKYRRIG

>member
-1 MSDIFEEDKISKP
+1 M
-14 KKKKK
+14 
-19 PDLSKSDTFGDNI
+19 
-32 TSLSSDADVSD
+32 
-43 YLEDFLQHSKGAV
+43 
-56 FITGNDNI
+56 
-64 NKTSSVKIKKIA
+64 
-76 KKTVK
+76 
-81 KRKNIKNKNG
+81 
-91 YYIMNGIVPH
+91 
-101 SSDEEEKKEKEE
+101 EK
-113 KTIFER
+113 
-119 LEREEKERKE
+119 
-129 KIEKERIENER
+129 
-140 KEKEKIE
+140 
-147 KEEKERIEKEEKER
+147 
-161 KEKEEKERKE
+161 
-171 REEKERKE
+171 
-179 REEKERKE
+179 
-187 REEKERK
+187 
-194 EKEEK
+194 
-199 ERKEKEEKERK
+199 
-210 EKEEKE
+210 
-216 RKEKEERERKEREEK
+216 
-231 EKKEKVEKEKEKKE
+231 
-245 KEEKERIEKEEKE
+245 
-258 IEEKE
+258 
-263 KKMNEEKEEKEEME
+263 
-277 NENKKKK
+277 ENKKKK
-284 KIAKKIPK
+284 KIVKRIPK

-599 LYFEFCPMLKCFILF
+599 LYFEFCPILKCFILF
-614 IDKREKMNK
+614 LAKSEKMNK
-623 KILEGC
+623 KIVEGC

-650 NVINFPKIFQKED
+650 NVINFPKIFHKED

-670 IIISRYIKL
+670 IIISQYIKL

-686 RERIE
+686 RERID

-712 SSQTLKFRRIG
+712 SSQTLKYRRIG
-723 DKVKKISRSKSFMKL
+723 DKIKKISRSKSFMKL

>member
-19 PDLSKSDTFGDNI
+19 PELSKSDTFGDNI

-64 NKTSSVKIKKIA
+64 NKTSSVKNKKMA
-76 KKTVK
+76 RKTVK
-81 KRKNIKNKNG
+81 KKKNAKSKNG

-113 KTIFER
+113 KELFER
-119 LEREEKERKE
+119 LEREEQERKE
-129 KIEKERIENER
+129 KIEKEKLENERIENER
-140 KEKEKIE
+140 KEKERIE
-147 KEEKERIEKEEKER
+147 KEEKERKEKEEREKKEREEKER

-171 REEKERKE
+171 REERLRKE
-179 REEKERKE
+179 KEERLRKE
-187 REEKERK
+187 KEEKERK

-216 RKEKEERERKEREEK
+216 RKEKEEKERKEKEAKEREEK
-231 EKKEKVEKEKEKKE
+231 EKKMKEMEKED
-245 KEEKERIEKEEKE
+245 
-258 IEEKE
+258 
-263 KKMNEEKEEKEEME
+263 
-277 NENKKKK
+277 KKKK
-284 KIAKKIPK
+284 KIIKRIPK
-292 IQIKKEKSQIKME
+292 IQIKKEKEKSKINIE
-305 DKKESDYSESSFK
+305 DKKESDYSESPFK
-318 IFTQSNGE
+318 MLTQSNGE
-326 KSDNKKNN
+326 KSDNKNNN
-334 SESDYSY
+334 SDSDYNYAYNFGKDNSY
-341 NYNCGKENSFETPA
+341 ETPV
-355 KNTLKNLKEGMVGK
+355 KNRLDNLKEEIVVK
-369 NNITSSD
+369 NLTSSD
-376 NKEKKEVTEEE
+376 KKEITEEE
-387 SEITEKMSEKYLL
+387 SEITEKISEKILL
-400 SINNSSEESEEE
+400 SINNSNEESEEE

-418 REEIEKEDSGLEEEE
+418 KEEIEKEDSGLEEAEE
-433 ESEEEKIEHKKKTK
+433 NEEEKIEYKNESK

-453 RIKINLNEALNK
+453 RIKINLNESLNK
-465 YVKERNLKLIEK
+465 YIKGGNLISIEK
-477 YSQFNNLIQRKLIN
+477 YTQFNKLIQKKLIN

-497 KSLYIFLQIK
+497 KSLYIFLKIK

-522 GFILRQRFKLD
+522 GFILRQKFKLD

-543 EEYATKISS
+543 EEYASKISS

-565 LLRKTVDHY
+565 LLQKTADHY

-599 LYFEFCPMLKCFILF
+599 LYFEFCPILKCFILF

-642 YEQNSKGE
+642 YEKNSKGE

-670 IIISRYIKL
+670 IIINRYIKL
-679 HRPIKRR
+679 HRPIRRR
-686 RERIE
+686 RERID
-691 DYEERKRKMF
+691 DYEERKRKMI
-701 EEEQHSSIRLS
+701 EEEHHSSIRLS
-712 SSQTLKFRRIG
+712 SSQTLKYRRIG

>member
-119 LEREEKERKE
+119 LEREEEKERKE

-161 KEKEEKERKE
+161 KE

-179 REEKERKE
+179 KEEKERKE

-231 EKKEKVEKEKEKKE
+231 EKKEKEEKEKKE

-284 KIAKKIPK
+284 KIAKRIPK

-355 KNTLKNLKEGMVGK
+355 KNTLKK
-369 NNITSSD
+369 NNIISSD

-497 KSLYIFLQIK
+497 KSLYIFLKIK

>member
-19 PDLSKSDTFGDNI
+19 PELSKSDTFGDNI

-64 NKTSSVKIKKIA
+64 NKTSSVKNKKMA
-76 KKTVK
+76 RKTVK
-81 KRKNIKNKNG
+81 KKKNAKSKNG

-113 KTIFER
+113 KELFER
-119 LEREEKERKE
+119 LEREEQERKE
-129 KIEKERIENER
+129 KIEKEKLENERIENER
-140 KEKEKIE
+140 KEKERIE
-147 KEEKERIEKEEKER
+147 KEEKERKEKEEREKKEREEKER

-171 REEKERKE
+171 REERLRKEKEERLRKEKEEKERKE
-179 REEKERKE
+179 KEEKERKE

-210 EKEEKE
+210 EKEA
-216 RKEKEERERKEREEK
+216 KEREEK
-231 EKKEKVEKEKEKKE
+231 EKKMKEMKKE
-245 KEEKERIEKEEKE
+245 D
-258 IEEKE
+258 
-263 KKMNEEKEEKEEME
+263 
-277 NENKKKK
+277 KKKK
-284 KIAKKIPK
+284 KIIKRIPK
-292 IQIKKEKSQIKME
+292 IQIKKEKEKSKINIE
-305 DKKESDYSESSFK
+305 DKKESDYSESPLK
-318 IFTQSNGE
+318 MLTQSNGE
-326 KSDNKKNN
+326 KSDNKNNN

-341 NYNCGKENSFETPA
+341 GYNFGKDNSYETPV
-355 KNTLKNLKEGMVGK
+355 KNRLDNLKEEIVVK
-369 NNITSSD
+369 NLTSS
-376 NKEKKEVTEEE
+376 NKKEITEEE
-387 SEITEKMSEKYLL
+387 SEITEKISEKYLL
-400 SINNSSEESEEE
+400 SINNSNEESEEE

-418 REEIEKEDSGLEEEE
+418 KEEIEKEDSGLEEAEE
-433 ESEEEKIEHKKKTK
+433 NEEGKIEYKNESK

-453 RIKINLNEALNK
+453 RIKINLNESLNK
-465 YVKERNLKLIEK
+465 YIKGGNLISIEK
-477 YSQFNNLIQRKLIN
+477 YTQFNKLIQKKLIN

-497 KSLYIFLQIK
+497 KSLYIFLKIK

-522 GFILRQRFKLD
+522 GFILRQKFKLD

-543 EEYATKISS
+543 EEYASKISS

-565 LLRKTVDHY
+565 LLQKTADHY

-599 LYFEFCPMLKCFILF
+599 LYFEFCPILKCFILF

-642 YEQNSKGE
+642 YEKNSKGE

-670 IIISRYIKL
+670 IIINRYIKL
-679 HRPIKRR
+679 HRPIRRR
-686 RERIE
+686 RERID
-691 DYEERKRKMF
+691 DYEERKRKMI
-701 EEEQHSSIRLS
+701 EEEHHSSIRLS
-712 SSQTLKFRRIG
+712 SSQTLKYRRIG

>member
-19 PDLSKSDTFGDNI
+19 PELSKSDTFGDNI

-64 NKTSSVKIKKIA
+64 NKTSSVKNKKMA
-76 KKTVK
+76 RKTVK
-81 KRKNIKNKNG
+81 KKKNAKSKNG

-113 KTIFER
+113 KELFER
-119 LEREEKERKE
+119 LEREEQERREKLEKE
-129 KIEKERIENER
+129 KLENERIENER
-140 KEKEKIE
+140 KEKERIE
-147 KEEKERIEKEEKER
+147 KEEKERKEKEEREKKEREEKER

-171 REEKERKE
+171 REERLRKE
-179 REEKERKE
+179 KEERLRKE
-187 REEKERK
+187 KEEKERK

-216 RKEKEERERKEREEK
+216 RKEKEEKERKEKEEKERKEKEAKEREEK
-231 EKKEKVEKEKEKKE
+231 EKKMKEMEKED
-245 KEEKERIEKEEKE
+245 
-258 IEEKE
+258 
-263 KKMNEEKEEKEEME
+263 
-277 NENKKKK
+277 KKKK
-284 KIAKKIPK
+284 KIIKRIPK
-292 IQIKKEKSQIKME
+292 IQIKKEKEKSKINIE
-305 DKKESDYSESSFK
+305 DKKESDYSESPLK
-318 IFTQSNGE
+318 MLTQSNGE
-326 KSDNKKNN
+326 KSDNKNNN
-334 SESDYSY
+334 SDSDYNYAYNFGKDNSY
-341 NYNCGKENSFETPA
+341 ETPI
-355 KNTLKNLKEGMVGK
+355 KNRLDNLKEEIVVK
-369 NNITSSD
+369 NLTSSD
-376 NKEKKEVTEEE
+376 KKEITEEE
-387 SEITEKMSEKYLL
+387 SEITEKISEKILL
-400 SINNSSEESEEE
+400 SINNSNEESEEE

-418 REEIEKEDSGLEEEE
+418 KEEIEKEDSGLEEAEE
-433 ESEEEKIEHKKKTK
+433 NEEGKIEYKNESK

-453 RIKINLNEALNK
+453 RIKINLNESLNK
-465 YVKERNLKLIEK
+465 FIKGGNLISIEK
-477 YSQFNNLIQRKLIN
+477 YTQFNKLIQKKLIN

-497 KSLYIFLQIK
+497 KSLYIFLKIK

-522 GFILRQRFKLD
+522 GFILRQKFKLD

-543 EEYATKISS
+543 EEYASKISS

-565 LLRKTVDHY
+565 LLQKTADHY

-599 LYFEFCPMLKCFILF
+599 LYFEFCPILKCFILF

-642 YEQNSKGE
+642 YEKNSKGE

-679 HRPIKRR
+679 HRPIRRR
-686 RERIE
+686 RERID
-691 DYEERKRKMF
+691 DYEERKRKMI
-701 EEEQHSSIRLS
+701 EEEHHSSIRLS
-712 SSQTLKFRRIG
+712 SSQTLKYRRIG

>member
-19 PDLSKSDTFGDNI
+19 PELSKSDTFGDNI

-64 NKTSSVKIKKIA
+64 NKTSSVKNKKMA
-76 KKTVK
+76 RKTVK
-81 KRKNIKNKNG
+81 KKKNAKSKNG

-113 KTIFER
+113 KELFER
-119 LEREEKERKE
+119 LEREEQERKE
-129 KIEKERIENER
+129 KIEKEKLENERIENER
-140 KEKEKIE
+140 KEKERIEKEEKERKEKEEREKKEREEKERKEKEEKERKEREERLRKEKEEKERKEKEEKERIE

-171 REEKERKE
+171 KEA
-179 REEKERKE
+179 
-187 REEKERK
+187 KERK

-199 ERKEKEEKERK
+199 ERKEKEA
-210 EKEEKE
+210 
-216 RKEKEERERKEREEK
+216 KEREEK
-231 EKKEKVEKEKEKKE
+231 EKKMKEMEKED
-245 KEEKERIEKEEKE
+245 
-258 IEEKE
+258 
-263 KKMNEEKEEKEEME
+263 
-277 NENKKKK
+277 KKKK
-284 KIAKKIPK
+284 KIIKRIPK
-292 IQIKKEKSQIKME
+292 IQIKKEKEKPKINIE
-305 DKKESDYSESSFK
+305 DKKESDYSESPLK
-318 IFTQSNGE
+318 MLTQSNGE
-326 KSDNKKNN
+326 KSDNKNNN
-334 SESDYSY
+334 SDSDYNYAYNFGKDNSY
-341 NYNCGKENSFETPA
+341 ETPV
-355 KNTLKNLKEGMVGK
+355 KNRLDNLKEEIVVK
-369 NNITSSD
+369 NLTSSD
-376 NKEKKEVTEEE
+376 KKEITEEE
-387 SEITEKMSEKYLL
+387 SEITEKISEKILL
-400 SINNSSEESEEE
+400 SINNSNEESEEE

-418 REEIEKEDSGLEEEE
+418 KEEIEKEDSGLEEAEE
-433 ESEEEKIEHKKKTK
+433 NEEEKIEYKNESK

-453 RIKINLNEALNK
+453 RIKINLNESLNK
-465 YVKERNLKLIEK
+465 YVKGGNLISIEK
-477 YSQFNNLIQRKLIN
+477 YTQFNKLIQKKLIN

-497 KSLYIFLQIK
+497 KSLYIFLKIK

-522 GFILRQRFKLD
+522 GFILRQKFKLD

-543 EEYATKISS
+543 EEYASKISS

-565 LLRKTVDHY
+565 LLQKTADHY

-599 LYFEFCPMLKCFILF
+599 LYFEFCPILKCFILF

-642 YEQNSKGE
+642 YEKNSKGE

-670 IIISRYIKL
+670 IIINRYIKL
-679 HRPIKRR
+679 HRPIRRR
-686 RERIE
+686 RERID
-691 DYEERKRKMF
+691 DYEERKRKMI
-701 EEEQHSSIRLS
+701 EEEHHSSIRLS
-712 SSQTLKFRRIG
+712 SSQTLKYRRIG

>member
-19 PDLSKSDTFGDNI
+19 PELSKSDTFGDNI

-64 NKTSSVKIKKIA
+64 NKTSSVKNKKMA
-76 KKTVK
+76 RKTVK
-81 KRKNIKNKNG
+81 KKKNAKSKNG

-113 KTIFER
+113 KELFER
-119 LEREEKERKE
+119 LEREEQERKE
-129 KIEKERIENER
+129 KIEKEKLENERIENER
-140 KEKEKIE
+140 KEKERIEKEEKERKEKEEREKKEREEKERKEKEEKERNEREERLRKEKEEKERKEKEEKERIE

-171 REEKERKE
+171 KEA
-179 REEKERKE
+179 
-187 REEKERK
+187 
-194 EKEEK
+194 
-199 ERKEKEEKERK
+199 
-210 EKEEKE
+210 
-216 RKEKEERERKEREEK
+216 KEREEK
-231 EKKEKVEKEKEKKE
+231 EKKMKEMEKED
-245 KEEKERIEKEEKE
+245 
-258 IEEKE
+258 
-263 KKMNEEKEEKEEME
+263 
-277 NENKKKK
+277 KKKK
-284 KIAKKIPK
+284 KIIKRIPK
-292 IQIKKEKSQIKME
+292 IQIKKEKEKSKINIE
-305 DKKESDYSESSFK
+305 DKKESDYSESPLK
-318 IFTQSNGE
+318 MLTQSNGE
-326 KSDNKKNN
+326 KSDNKNNN
-334 SESDYSY
+334 SDSDYNYAYNFGKDNSY
-341 NYNCGKENSFETPA
+341 ETPV
-355 KNTLKNLKEGMVGK
+355 KNRLDNLKEEIVVK
-369 NNITSSD
+369 NLTSSD
-376 NKEKKEVTEEE
+376 KKEITEEE
-387 SEITEKMSEKYLL
+387 SEITEKISEKYLL
-400 SINNSSEESEEE
+400 SINNSNEESEEE

-418 REEIEKEDSGLEEEE
+418 KEEIEKEDSGLEEAEE
-433 ESEEEKIEHKKKTK
+433 NEEEKIEYKNESK

-453 RIKINLNEALNK
+453 RIKINLNESLNK
-465 YVKERNLKLIEK
+465 FVKGGNLISIEK
-477 YSQFNNLIQRKLIN
+477 YIQFNKLIQKKLIN

-497 KSLYIFLQIK
+497 KSLYIFLKIK

-522 GFILRQRFKLD
+522 GFILRQKFKLD

-543 EEYATKISS
+543 EEYASKISS

-565 LLRKTVDHY
+565 LLQKTADHY

-599 LYFEFCPMLKCFILF
+599 LYFEFCPILKCFILF

-642 YEQNSKGE
+642 YEKNSKGE

-670 IIISRYIKL
+670 IIINRYIKL
-679 HRPIKRR
+679 HRPIRRR
-686 RERIE
+686 RERID
-691 DYEERKRKMF
+691 DYEERKRKMI
-701 EEEQHSSIRLS
+701 EEEHHSSIRLS
-712 SSQTLKFRRIG
+712 SSQTLKYRRIG

>member
-19 PDLSKSDTFGDNI
+19 PELSKSDTFGDNI

-64 NKTSSVKIKKIA
+64 NKTSSVKNKKMA
-76 KKTVK
+76 RKTVK
-81 KRKNIKNKNG
+81 KKKNAKSKNG

-113 KTIFER
+113 KELFER
-119 LEREEKERKE
+119 LEREEQERREKLEKE
-129 KIEKERIENER
+129 KLENERIENER
-140 KEKEKIE
+140 KEKERIEKEEKERKEKEEREKKEREEKERKEKEEKERKEREERLRKEKEERLRKEKEEKERKEKEEKERIE

-171 REEKERKE
+171 KEA
-179 REEKERKE
+179 
-187 REEKERK
+187 KERK

-199 ERKEKEEKERK
+199 ER
-210 EKEEKE
+210 
-216 RKEKEERERKEREEK
+216 
-231 EKKEKVEKEKEKKE
+231 
-245 KEEKERIEKEEKE
+245 
-258 IEEKE
+258 EEKE
-263 KKMNEEKEEKEEME
+263 KKMKEMKKED
-277 NENKKKK
+277 KKKK
-284 KIAKKIPK
+284 KIIKRIPK
-292 IQIKKEKSQIKME
+292 IQIKKEKEKSKINIE
-305 DKKESDYSESSFK
+305 DKKESDYSESPLK
-318 IFTQSNGE
+318 MLTQSNGE
-326 KSDNKKNN
+326 KSDNKNNN
-334 SESDYSY
+334 SDSDYNYAYNFGKDNSY
-341 NYNCGKENSFETPA
+341 ETPV
-355 KNTLKNLKEGMVGK
+355 KNRLDNLKEEIVVK
-369 NNITSSD
+369 NLTSSD
-376 NKEKKEVTEEE
+376 KKEITEEE
-387 SEITEKMSEKYLL
+387 SEITEKISEKYLL
-400 SINNSSEESEEE
+400 SINNSNEESEEE

-418 REEIEKEDSGLEEEE
+418 KEEIEKEDSGLEEAEE
-433 ESEEEKIEHKKKTK
+433 NEEEKIEYKNESK

-453 RIKINLNEALNK
+453 RIKINLNESLNK
-465 YVKERNLKLIEK
+465 YVKGGNLISIEK
-477 YSQFNNLIQRKLIN
+477 YTQFIKLIQKKLIN

-497 KSLYIFLQIK
+497 KSLYIFLKIK

-522 GFILRQRFKLD
+522 GFILRQKFKLD

-543 EEYATKISS
+543 EEYASKISS

-565 LLRKTVDHY
+565 LLQKTADHY

-599 LYFEFCPMLKCFILF
+599 LYFEFCPILKCFILF

-642 YEQNSKGE
+642 YEKNSKGE

-670 IIISRYIKL
+670 IIINRYIKL
-679 HRPIKRR
+679 HRPIRRR
-686 RERIE
+686 RERID
-691 DYEERKRKMF
+691 DYEERKRKMI
-701 EEEQHSSIRLS
+701 EEEHHSSIRLS
-712 SSQTLKFRRIG
+712 SSQTLKYRRIG

>member
-19 PDLSKSDTFGDNI
+19 PELSKSDTFGDNI

-64 NKTSSVKIKKIA
+64 NKTSSVKNKKMA
-76 KKTVK
+76 RKTVK
-81 KRKNIKNKNG
+81 KKKNAKSKNG

-113 KTIFER
+113 KELFER
-119 LEREEKERKE
+119 LEREEQERREKLEKE
-129 KIEKERIENER
+129 KLENERIENER
-140 KEKEKIE
+140 KEKERIE
-147 KEEKERIEKEEKER
+147 KEEKERKEKEEREKKEREEKER

-171 REEKERKE
+171 REERLRKE
-179 REEKERKE
+179 KEERLRKE
-187 REEKERK
+187 KEEKERK

-216 RKEKEERERKEREEK
+216 RKEKEEKERKEKEEKERKEKEAKEREEK
-231 EKKEKVEKEKEKKE
+231 EKKMKEMEKED
-245 KEEKERIEKEEKE
+245 
-258 IEEKE
+258 
-263 KKMNEEKEEKEEME
+263 
-277 NENKKKK
+277 KKKK
-284 KIAKKIPK
+284 KIIKRIPK
-292 IQIKKEKSQIKME
+292 IQIKKEKEKPKINIE
-305 DKKESDYSESSFK
+305 EKKESDYSESPFK
-318 IFTQSNGE
+318 MLTQSNGE
-326 KSDNKKNN
+326 KSDNKNNN
-334 SESDYSY
+334 SDSDYNYAYNFGKDNSY
-341 NYNCGKENSFETPA
+341 ETPI
-355 KNTLKNLKEGMVGK
+355 KNRLDNLKEEIVVK
-369 NNITSSD
+369 NLTSSD
-376 NKEKKEVTEEE
+376 KKEITEEE
-387 SEITEKMSEKYLL
+387 SEITEKISEKYLL
-400 SINNSSEESEEE
+400 SINNSNEESEEE

-418 REEIEKEDSGLEEEE
+418 KEEIEKEDSGLEEAEE
-433 ESEEEKIEHKKKTK
+433 NEEEKIEYKNESK

-453 RIKINLNEALNK
+453 RIKINLNESLNK
-465 YVKERNLKLIEK
+465 YIKGGNLMSIEK
-477 YSQFNNLIQRKLIN
+477 YTQFNKLIQKKLIN

-497 KSLYIFLQIK
+497 KSLYIFLKIK

-522 GFILRQRFKLD
+522 GFILRQKFKLD

-543 EEYATKISS
+543 EEYASKISS

-565 LLRKTVDHY
+565 LLQKTADHY

-599 LYFEFCPMLKCFILF
+599 LYFEFCPILKCFILF

-642 YEQNSKGE
+642 YEKNSKGE

-679 HRPIKRR
+679 HRPIRRR
-686 RERIE
+686 RERID
-691 DYEERKRKMF
+691 DYEERKRKMI
-701 EEEQHSSIRLS
+701 EEEHHSSIRLS
-712 SSQTLKFRRIG
+712 SSQTLKYRRIG

>member
-19 PDLSKSDTFGDNI
+19 PELSKSDTFGDNI

-64 NKTSSVKIKKIA
+64 NKTSSVKNKKMA
-76 KKTVK
+76 RKTVK
-81 KRKNIKNKNG
+81 KKKNAKSKNG

-113 KTIFER
+113 KELFER
-119 LEREEKERKE
+119 LEREEQERKE
-129 KIEKERIENER
+129 KIEKEKLENERIENER
-140 KEKEKIE
+140 KEKERIE
-147 KEEKERIEKEEKER
+147 KEEKERKEKEEREKKEREEKER

-171 REEKERKE
+171 REERLRKE
-179 REEKERKE
+179 KEERL
-187 REEKERK
+187 RK

-216 RKEKEERERKEREEK
+216 RKEKEEKEEKERKEKEEKERKEKEEKERKEKEAKEREEK
-231 EKKEKVEKEKEKKE
+231 EKKMKEMEKED
-245 KEEKERIEKEEKE
+245 
-258 IEEKE
+258 
-263 KKMNEEKEEKEEME
+263 
-277 NENKKKK
+277 KKKK
-284 KIAKKIPK
+284 KIIKRIPK
-292 IQIKKEKSQIKME
+292 IQIKKEKEKPKINIE
-305 DKKESDYSESSFK
+305 DKKESDYSESPLK
-318 IFTQSNGE
+318 MLTQSNGE
-326 KSDNKKNN
+326 KSDNKNNN

-341 NYNCGKENSFETPA
+341 GYNFGKDNSYETPV
-355 KNTLKNLKEGMVGK
+355 KNRLDNLKEEIVVK
-369 NNITSSD
+369 NLTSS
-376 NKEKKEVTEEE
+376 NKKEITEEE
-387 SEITEKMSEKYLL
+387 SEITEKISEKILL
-400 SINNSSEESEEE
+400 SINNSNEESEEE

-418 REEIEKEDSGLEEEE
+418 KEEIEKEDSGLEEAEE
-433 ESEEEKIEHKKKTK
+433 NEEGKIEYKNESK

-453 RIKINLNEALNK
+453 RIKINLNESLNK
-465 YVKERNLKLIEK
+465 YIKGGNLISIEK
-477 YSQFNNLIQRKLIN
+477 YTQFNKLIQKKLIN

-497 KSLYIFLQIK
+497 KSLYIFLKIK

-522 GFILRQRFKLD
+522 GFILRQKFKLD

-543 EEYATKISS
+543 EEYASKISS

-565 LLRKTVDHY
+565 LLQKTADHY

-599 LYFEFCPMLKCFILF
+599 LYFEFCPILKCFILF

-642 YEQNSKGE
+642 YEKNSKGE

-670 IIISRYIKL
+670 IIINRYIKL
-679 HRPIKRR
+679 HRPIRRR
-686 RERIE
+686 RERID
-691 DYEERKRKMF
+691 DYEERKRKMI
-701 EEEQHSSIRLS
+701 EEEHHSSIRLS
-712 SSQTLKFRRIG
+712 SSQTLKYRRIG

>member
-1 MSDIFEEDKISKP
+1 MSDIFEEEKISKS

-19 PDLSKSDTFGDNI
+19 PELSKSDTFGDNI

-43 YLEDFLQHSKGAV
+43 YLEDFLQHSRGAV

-64 NKTSSVKIKKIA
+64 NKTSSVKNKKIT

-81 KRKNIKNKNG
+81 KKKNAKSKNG

-119 LEREEKERKE
+119 LEREEQERKE
-129 KIEKERIENER
+129 KLEKEKLENER
-140 KEKEKIE
+140 K
-147 KEEKERIEKEEKER
+147 EKERIEKEEKER

-179 REEKERKE
+179 KEEKL
-187 REEKERK
+187 RK

-199 ERKEKEEKERK
+199 LRIEKESKLKKEKEEKLRREKEERERKEK

-216 RKEKEERERKEREEK
+216 RKEKEERERIEREERIKKEKEERLRIEKETKEREEK
-231 EKKEKVEKEKEKKE
+231 EKKM
-245 KEEKERIEKEEKE
+245 KEEKEKMEK
-258 IEEKE
+258 
-263 KKMNEEKEEKEEME
+263 
-277 NENKKKK
+277 ENKKKK
-284 KIAKKIPK
+284 KIVKRIPK
-292 IQIKKEKSQIKME
+292 IQIKKEKEKTQIKIE
-305 DKKESDYSESSFK
+305 DKKESEYSESPFK
-318 IFTQSNGE
+318 MFAQSSGE
-326 KSDNKKNN
+326 KLDNKNNN
-334 SESDYSY
+334 SGSDISY
-341 NYNCGKENSFETPA
+341 VYNFGKDNSYETPV
-355 KNTLKNLKEGMVGK
+355 KNSLKNLKEEMIVK
-369 NNITSSD
+369 NITSSD
-376 NKEKKEVTEEE
+376 KKEVTEEE
-387 SEITEKMSEKYLL
+387 SEITEKMSEKYIL
-400 SINNSSEESEEE
+400 SINNSNEESEEE

-418 REEIEKEDSGLEEEE
+418 KEEIEKEESGLEEEE
-433 ESEEEKIEHKKKTK
+433 ESEEEKIEYKKESK

-465 YVKERNLKLIEK
+465 YVKERNLISIEK
-477 YSQFNNLIQRKLIN
+477 YTQFNNLIQRKLIN

-497 KSLYIFLQIK
+497 KSLYIFLKIK
-507 NYKVNSII
+507 NYKINSII

-522 GFILRQRFKLD
+522 GFILRQKFKLD

-543 EEYATKISS
+543 EEYASKISS

-565 LLRKTVDHY
+565 LLQKTQDHY
-574 IIYSSLINN
+574 VIYSSLINN

-599 LYFEFCPMLKCFILF
+599 LYFEFCPILKCFILF

-623 KILEGC
+623 KIVEGC

-642 YEQNSKGE
+642 YEKNSKGE

-670 IIISRYIKL
+670 IVISRYIKL
-679 HRPIKRR
+679 HRPIRRR
-686 RERIE
+686 RERID

-712 SSQTLKFRRIG
+712 SSQTLKYRRIG

>member
-19 PDLSKSDTFGDNI
+19 PELSKSDTFGDNI

-64 NKTSSVKIKKIA
+64 NKTSSVKNKKMA
-76 KKTVK
+76 RKTVK
-81 KRKNIKNKNG
+81 KKKNAKSKNG

-113 KTIFER
+113 KELFER
-119 LEREEKERKE
+119 LEREEQERKE
-129 KIEKERIENER
+129 KIEKEKLENERIENER
-140 KEKEKIE
+140 KEKERIE
-147 KEEKERIEKEEKER
+147 KEEKERKEKEEREKKEREEKER

-171 REEKERKE
+171 REERLRKEKEERLRKEKEEKERKE
-179 REEKERKE
+179 KEEKERIEKEEKERKE

-210 EKEEKE
+210 EKEA
-216 RKEKEERERKEREEK
+216 KEREEK
-231 EKKEKVEKEKEKKE
+231 EKKMKEMEKED
-245 KEEKERIEKEEKE
+245 
-258 IEEKE
+258 
-263 KKMNEEKEEKEEME
+263 
-277 NENKKKK
+277 KKKK
-284 KIAKKIPK
+284 KIIKRIPK
-292 IQIKKEKSQIKME
+292 IQIKKEKEKPKINIE
-305 DKKESDYSESSFK
+305 DKKESDYSESPLK
-318 IFTQSNGE
+318 MLTQSNGE
-326 KSDNKKNN
+326 KSDNKNNN

-341 NYNCGKENSFETPA
+341 GYNFGKDNSYETPV
-355 KNTLKNLKEGMVGK
+355 KNRLDNLKEEIVVK
-369 NNITSSD
+369 NLTSSD
-376 NKEKKEVTEEE
+376 KKEITEEE
-387 SEITEKMSEKYLL
+387 SEITEKISEKYLL
-400 SINNSSEESEEE
+400 SINNSNEESEEE

-418 REEIEKEDSGLEEEE
+418 KEEIEKEDSGLEEAEE
-433 ESEEEKIEHKKKTK
+433 NEEEKIEYKNESK

-453 RIKINLNEALNK
+453 RIKINLNESLNK
-465 YVKERNLKLIEK
+465 YIKGGNLISIEK
-477 YSQFNNLIQRKLIN
+477 YTQFNKLIQKKLIN

-497 KSLYIFLQIK
+497 KSLYIFLKIK

-522 GFILRQRFKLD
+522 GFILRQKFKLD

-543 EEYATKISS
+543 EEYASKISS

-565 LLRKTVDHY
+565 LLQKTADHY

-599 LYFEFCPMLKCFILF
+599 LYFEFCPILKCFILF

-642 YEQNSKGE
+642 YEKNSKGE

-670 IIISRYIKL
+670 IIINRYIKL
-679 HRPIKRR
+679 HRPIRRR
-686 RERIE
+686 RERID
-691 DYEERKRKMF
+691 DYEERKRKMI
-701 EEEQHSSIRLS
+701 EEEHHSSIRLS
-712 SSQTLKFRRIG
+712 SSQTLKYRRIG

>member
-19 PDLSKSDTFGDNI
+19 PELSKSDTFGDNI

-64 NKTSSVKIKKIA
+64 NKTSSVKNKKMA
-76 KKTVK
+76 RKTVK
-81 KRKNIKNKNG
+81 KKKNAKSKNG

-113 KTIFER
+113 KELFER
-119 LEREEKERKE
+119 LEREEQERKE
-129 KIEKERIENER
+129 KIEKEKLENERIENER
-140 KEKEKIE
+140 KEKERIE
-147 KEEKERIEKEEKER
+147 KEEKERKEKEEREKKEREEKER

-171 REEKERKE
+171 REERLRKE
-179 REEKERKE
+179 KEERLRKE
-187 REEKERK
+187 KEEKERK

-216 RKEKEERERKEREEK
+216 RKEKEEKERKEKEEKERKEKEAKEREEK
-231 EKKEKVEKEKEKKE
+231 EKKMKEMEKED
-245 KEEKERIEKEEKE
+245 
-258 IEEKE
+258 
-263 KKMNEEKEEKEEME
+263 
-277 NENKKKK
+277 KKKK
-284 KIAKKIPK
+284 KIIKRIPK
-292 IQIKKEKSQIKME
+292 IQIKKEKEKPKINIE
-305 DKKESDYSESSFK
+305 EKKESDYSESPLK
-318 IFTQSNGE
+318 MLTQSNGE
-326 KSDNKKNN
+326 KSDNKNNN

-341 NYNCGKENSFETPA
+341 GYNFGKDNSYETPI
-355 KNTLKNLKEGMVGK
+355 KNRLDNLKEEIVVK
-369 NNITSSD
+369 NLTSSD
-376 NKEKKEVTEEE
+376 KKEITEEE
-387 SEITEKMSEKYLL
+387 SEITEKISEKYLL
-400 SINNSSEESEEE
+400 SINNSNEESEEE

-418 REEIEKEDSGLEEEE
+418 KEEIEKEDSGLEEAEE
-433 ESEEEKIEHKKKTK
+433 NEEGKIEYKNESK

-453 RIKINLNEALNK
+453 RIKINLNESLNK
-465 YVKERNLKLIEK
+465 YIKGGNLMSIEK
-477 YSQFNNLIQRKLIN
+477 YTQFNKLIQKKLIN

-497 KSLYIFLQIK
+497 KSLYIFLKIK

-522 GFILRQRFKLD
+522 GFILRQKFKLD

-543 EEYATKISS
+543 EEYASKISS

-565 LLRKTVDHY
+565 LLQKTADHY

-599 LYFEFCPMLKCFILF
+599 LYFEFCPILKCFILF

-642 YEQNSKGE
+642 YEKNSKGE

-679 HRPIKRR
+679 HRPIRRR
-686 RERIE
+686 RERID
-691 DYEERKRKMF
+691 DYEERKRKML
-701 EEEQHSSIRLS
+701 EEEHHSSIRLS
-712 SSQTLKFRRIG
+712 SSQTLKYRRIG

>member
-19 PDLSKSDTFGDNI
+19 PELSKSDTFGDNI

-64 NKTSSVKIKKIA
+64 NKTSSVKNKKMA
-76 KKTVK
+76 RKTVK
-81 KRKNIKNKNG
+81 KKKNAKSKNG

-113 KTIFER
+113 KELFER
-119 LEREEKERKE
+119 LEREEQERKE
-129 KIEKERIENER
+129 KIEKEKLENERIENER
-140 KEKEKIE
+140 KEKERIE
-147 KEEKERIEKEEKER
+147 KEEKERKEKEEREKKEREEKER

-171 REEKERKE
+171 REERLRKE
-179 REEKERKE
+179 K
-187 REEKERK
+187 EEKERK

-216 RKEKEERERKEREEK
+216 RKEKEEKERKEKEEKERKEKEAKEREEK
-231 EKKEKVEKEKEKKE
+231 EKKMKEMEKED
-245 KEEKERIEKEEKE
+245 
-258 IEEKE
+258 
-263 KKMNEEKEEKEEME
+263 
-277 NENKKKK
+277 KKKK
-284 KIAKKIPK
+284 KIIKRIPK
-292 IQIKKEKSQIKME
+292 IQIKKEKEKPKINIE
-305 DKKESDYSESSFK
+305 DKKESDYSESPFK
-318 IFTQSNGE
+318 MLTQSNGE
-326 KSDNKKNN
+326 KSDNKNNN

-341 NYNCGKENSFETPA
+341 GYNFGKDNSYETPV
-355 KNTLKNLKEGMVGK
+355 KNRLDNLKEEIVVK
-369 NNITSSD
+369 NLTSSD
-376 NKEKKEVTEEE
+376 KKEITEEE
-387 SEITEKMSEKYLL
+387 SEITEKISEKYLL
-400 SINNSSEESEEE
+400 SINNSNEESEEE

-418 REEIEKEDSGLEEEE
+418 KEEIEKEDSGLEEAEE
-433 ESEEEKIEHKKKTK
+433 NEEEKIEYKNESK

-453 RIKINLNEALNK
+453 RIKINLNESLNK
-465 YVKERNLKLIEK
+465 YIKGGNLISIEK
-477 YSQFNNLIQRKLIN
+477 YTQFNKLIQKKLIN

-497 KSLYIFLQIK
+497 KSLYIFLKIK

-522 GFILRQRFKLD
+522 GFILRQKFKLD

-543 EEYATKISS
+543 EEYASKISS

-565 LLRKTVDHY
+565 LLQKTADHY

-599 LYFEFCPMLKCFILF
+599 LYFEFCPILKCFILF

-642 YEQNSKGE
+642 YEKNSKGE

-670 IIISRYIKL
+670 IIINRYIKL
-679 HRPIKRR
+679 HRPIRRR
-686 RERIE
+686 RERID
-691 DYEERKRKMF
+691 DYEERKRKMI
-701 EEEQHSSIRLS
+701 EEEHHSSIRLS
-712 SSQTLKFRRIG
+712 SSQTLKYRRIG

>member
-19 PDLSKSDTFGDNI
+19 PELSKSDTFGDNI

-64 NKTSSVKIKKIA
+64 NKTSSVKNKKMA
-76 KKTVK
+76 RKTVK
-81 KRKNIKNKNG
+81 KKKNAKSKNG

-113 KTIFER
+113 KELFER
-119 LEREEKERKE
+119 LEREEQERREKLEKE
-129 KIEKERIENER
+129 KLENERIENER
-140 KEKEKIE
+140 KEKERIE
-147 KEEKERIEKEEKER
+147 KEEKERKEKEEREKKEREEKER

-171 REEKERKE
+171 REERLRKE
-179 REEKERKE
+179 KEERLRKEKEEKERKE
-187 REEKERK
+187 KEEKERKEKEEKEEKERK

-216 RKEKEERERKEREEK
+216 RKEKEAKEREEK
-231 EKKEKVEKEKEKKE
+231 EKKMKEMEKED
-245 KEEKERIEKEEKE
+245 
-258 IEEKE
+258 
-263 KKMNEEKEEKEEME
+263 
-277 NENKKKK
+277 KKKK
-284 KIAKKIPK
+284 KIIKRIPK
-292 IQIKKEKSQIKME
+292 IQIKKEKEKPKINIE
-305 DKKESDYSESSFK
+305 EKKESDYSESPFK
-318 IFTQSNGE
+318 MLTQSNGE
-326 KSDNKKNN
+326 KSDNKNNN
-334 SESDYSY
+334 SDSDYNYAYNFGKDNSY
-341 NYNCGKENSFETPA
+341 ETPI
-355 KNTLKNLKEGMVGK
+355 KNRLDNLKEEIVVK
-369 NNITSSD
+369 NLTSSD
-376 NKEKKEVTEEE
+376 KKEITEEE
-387 SEITEKMSEKYLL
+387 SEITEKISEKYLL
-400 SINNSSEESEEE
+400 SINNSNEESEEE

-418 REEIEKEDSGLEEEE
+418 KEEIEKEDSGLEEAEE
-433 ESEEEKIEHKKKTK
+433 NEEEKIEYKNESK

-453 RIKINLNEALNK
+453 RIKINLNESLNK
-465 YVKERNLKLIEK
+465 YIKGGNLMSIEK
-477 YSQFNNLIQRKLIN
+477 YTQFNKLIQKKLIN

-497 KSLYIFLQIK
+497 KSLYIFLKIK

-522 GFILRQRFKLD
+522 GFILRQKFKLD

-543 EEYATKISS
+543 EEYASKISS

-565 LLRKTVDHY
+565 LLQKTADHY

-599 LYFEFCPMLKCFILF
+599 LYFEFCPILKCFILF

-642 YEQNSKGE
+642 YEKNSKGE

-679 HRPIKRR
+679 HRPIRRR
-686 RERIE
+686 RERID
-691 DYEERKRKMF
+691 DYEERKRKMI
-701 EEEQHSSIRLS
+701 EEEHHSSIRLS
-712 SSQTLKFRRIG
+712 SSQTLKYRRIG

>member
-19 PDLSKSDTFGDNI
+19 PELSKSDTFGDNI

-64 NKTSSVKIKKIA
+64 NKTSSVKNKKMA
-76 KKTVK
+76 RKTVK
-81 KRKNIKNKNG
+81 KKKNAKSKNG

-113 KTIFER
+113 KELFER
-119 LEREEKERKE
+119 LEREEQERKE
-129 KIEKERIENER
+129 KIEKEKLENERIENER
-140 KEKEKIE
+140 KEKERIE
-147 KEEKERIEKEEKER
+147 KEEKERKEKEEREKKEREEKER

-171 REEKERKE
+171 REERLRKEKEEKERKE
-179 REEKERKE
+179 KEEKERIEKEEKERIEKEEKERKE

-210 EKEEKE
+210 EKEA
-216 RKEKEERERKEREEK
+216 KEREEK
-231 EKKEKVEKEKEKKE
+231 EKKMKEMKKE
-245 KEEKERIEKEEKE
+245 D
-258 IEEKE
+258 
-263 KKMNEEKEEKEEME
+263 
-277 NENKKKK
+277 KKKK
-284 KIAKKIPK
+284 KIIKRIPK
-292 IQIKKEKSQIKME
+292 IQIKKEKEKSKINIE
-305 DKKESDYSESSFK
+305 DKKESDYSESPFK
-318 IFTQSNGE
+318 MLTQSNGE
-326 KSDNKKNN
+326 KSDNKNNN

-341 NYNCGKENSFETPA
+341 GYNFGKDNSYETPV
-355 KNTLKNLKEGMVGK
+355 KNRLDNLKEEIVVK
-369 NNITSSD
+369 NLTSSD
-376 NKEKKEVTEEE
+376 KKEITEEE
-387 SEITEKMSEKYLL
+387 SEITEKISEKILL
-400 SINNSSEESEEE
+400 SINNSNEESEEE

-418 REEIEKEDSGLEEEE
+418 KEEIEKEDSGLEEAEE
-433 ESEEEKIEHKKKTK
+433 NEEEKIEYKNESK

-453 RIKINLNEALNK
+453 RIKINLNESLNK
-465 YVKERNLKLIEK
+465 YIKGGNLISIEK
-477 YSQFNNLIQRKLIN
+477 YTQFNKLIQKKLIN

-497 KSLYIFLQIK
+497 KSLYIFLKIK

-522 GFILRQRFKLD
+522 GFILRQKFKLD

-543 EEYATKISS
+543 EEYASKISS

-565 LLRKTVDHY
+565 LLQKTADHY

-599 LYFEFCPMLKCFILF
+599 LYFEFCPILKCFILF

-642 YEQNSKGE
+642 YEKNSKGE

-670 IIISRYIKL
+670 IIINRYIKL
-679 HRPIKRR
+679 HRPIRRR
-686 RERIE
+686 RERID
-691 DYEERKRKMF
+691 DYEERKRKMI
-701 EEEQHSSIRLS
+701 EEEHHSSIRLS
-712 SSQTLKFRRIG
+712 SSQTLKYRRIG

>member
-1 MSDIFEEDKISKP
+1 MSDIFEEEKISKS

-19 PDLSKSDTFGDNI
+19 PELSKSDTFGDNI

-64 NKTSSVKIKKIA
+64 NKTSSVKIKKMT

-81 KRKNIKNKNG
+81 KKKNAKSKNG

-119 LEREEKERKE
+119 LEREEQERKE

-140 KEKEKIE
+140 KEKE
-147 KEEKERIEKEEKER
+147 EKER
-161 KEKEEKERKE
+161 KEKEEKER
-171 REEKERKE
+171 R
-179 REEKERKE
+179 E

-199 ERKEKEEKERK
+199 ERIEREERERREREEKEE
-210 EKEEKE
+210 
-216 RKEKEERERKEREEK
+216 EERIEREKIEKERKEREEK
-231 EKKEKVEKEKEKKE
+231 EN
-245 KEEKERIEKEEKE
+245 
-258 IEEKE
+258 
-263 KKMNEEKEEKEEME
+263 KMKEEKEEIE
-277 NENKKKK
+277 KENKKKK
-284 KIAKKIPK
+284 KIVKKIPK
-292 IQIKKEKSQIKME
+292 IQIKEEKGKSETKIE
-305 DKKESDYSESSFK
+305 DKKESDYSESPYQL
-318 IFTQSNGE
+318 FTQSSGE
-326 KSDNKKNN
+326 KSDNKNNN
-334 SESDYSY
+334 SENDY
-341 NYNCGKENSFETPA
+341 NYEYNFGKENSYETPI
-355 KNTLKNLKEGMVGK
+355 KKRIENLKEEEIEGR
-369 NNITSSD
+369 NYITSS
-376 NKEKKEVTEEE
+376 EKKEVTEEE
-387 SEITEKMSEKYLL
+387 SEITEKMSEKYIL
-400 SINNSSEESEEE
+400 SMNNSNEEESEEEE

-418 REEIEKEDSGLEEEE
+418 REEMEKEDSGLEEEE
-433 ESEEEKIEHKKKTK
+433 ESEEEKTEEKKESK

-453 RIKINLNEALNK
+453 RVKINLNEALNK
-465 YVKERNLKLIEK
+465 YVEERNLISIEK
-477 YSQFNNLIQRKLIN
+477 YTQFRKLIQKKLIN
-491 EINNIL
+491 VINNIL
-497 KSLYIFLQIK
+497 KSLYIFLKIK
-507 NYKVNSII
+507 NYKINSII
-515 KIESTYR
+515 KIESIYR
-522 GFILRQRFKLD
+522 GFILRQKFKLD
-533 YLTSKILNLR
+533 YLTTKILNLR

-552 YYRMLLSRRQTKK
+552 YYRMLRSRRQTKK
-565 LLRKTVDHY
+565 LLQKTSDHY

-599 LYFEFCPMLKCFILF
+599 LYFEFCPILKCFILF

-623 KILEGC
+623 KIVEGC

-670 IIISRYIKL
+670 IIIGRYIKL
-679 HRPIKRR
+679 HRPIRR
-686 RERIE
+686 RERID
-691 DYEERKRKMF
+691 DYEERKKKMMF
-701 EEEQHSSIRLS
+701 EEEHHSSMRLS
-712 SSQTLKFRRIG
+712 CSQTLKFKKIG
-723 DKVKKISRSKSFMKL
+723 DKVRKISRSKSFMKL

-762 IHFGSAKIKRYHNLK
+762 IHFGSAKIKRYHNQK